1 MSELEGK
8 TIESI
13 LQGGEIEAKIP
24 NILPE
29 VTPSESPKVGIKSRS
44 YLLGLGSFCL
54 LINKNSIGP
63 QFFMTSVMGFP
74 YVPRMTLFPQ
84 LKAEIC

>member
-13 LQGGEIEAKIP
+13 LQGGENEAKKP
-24 NILPE
+24 NILPKVIPSG
-29 VTPSESPKVGIKSRS
+29 VTKGGNQIQVLSPRPRLFLS
-44 YLLGLGSFCL
+44 Y
-54 LINKNSIGP
+54 SIGP

-74 YVPRMTLFPQ
+74 YVPGITLFPQ
-84 LKAEIC
+84 LKAEIF